1 MAPIRHFAVLNRL
14 VKRNFIQSFPFN
26 SLNSVE
32 MRFET
37 KIAHAKLQSTFEPE
51 RSESTEIKQ
60 QQETNQTKRKSEF
73 VLNARAHT

>member
-60 QQETNQTKRKSEF
+60 QQKKKPNENKIRI
-73 VLNARAHT
+73 RP